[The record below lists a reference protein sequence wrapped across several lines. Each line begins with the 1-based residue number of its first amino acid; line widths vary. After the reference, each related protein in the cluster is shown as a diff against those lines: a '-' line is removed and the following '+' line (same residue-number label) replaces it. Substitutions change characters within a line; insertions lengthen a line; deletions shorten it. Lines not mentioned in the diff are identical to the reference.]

1 MIVTSPTPLTTPTL
15 PPAPPP
21 LLRPNA
27 TPDPASAE
35 ERNLAFAY
43 AARDAL
49 RSDVSWRRLKREWGK
64 IYRWGLRNLGTVV
77 REALLYPSGLVE
89 GHYEMPKYY
98 GAADGHPL
106 EGLSISK
113 QTGMFWLPLE
123 GVDERTRRKHFLN
136 GDLFYFIQLAREFK
150 TREEAPEWLW
160 ALKERMESK
169 EWRLAENRRRFVERN
184 KNWNEKDV
192 LWEIVGGKEWYGTT
206 TALARLL
213 NDKLGADET
222 DGIDA
227 GSVRRKIEGW
237 LAPTDDVH
245 RFVVTRREW
254 RDARGHVNKR
264 RYTLVPTGRDVRR
277 ETALARANRSMEV
290 ESSRNALFCS
300 LDRRDELADYH
311 EREWRD
317 KPEMYYP

>member
-1 MIVTSPTPLTTPTL
+1 VK
-15 PPAPPP
+15 
-21 LLRPNA
+21 
-27 TPDPASAE
+27 
-35 ERNLAFAY
+35 NLAA
-43 AARDAL
+43 
-49 RSDVSWRRLKREWGK
+49 
-64 IYRWGLRNLGTVV
+64 VV

-113 QTGMFWLPLE
+113 LTGMFWMPMGE
-123 GVDERTRRKHFLN
+123 DERTHRKQFLN
-136 GDLFYFIQLAREFK
+136 GDLLYFVMIARELE
-150 TREEAPEWLW
+150 TREAATEWLW

-169 EWRLAENRRRFVERN
+169 AGRLAENRRRFVERN
-184 KNWNEKDV
+184 EKWNEKDIV
-192 LWEIVGGKEWYGTT
+192 WEAVGGKEWYGTT
-206 TALARLL
+206 TQLARLL
-213 NDKLGADET
+213 NDKLGAGET
-222 DGIDA
+222 DGIDGGA
-227 GSVRRKIEGW
+227 VRRKLDGW

-245 RFVVTRREW
+245 RFVVRRREW

-264 RYTLVPTGRDVRR
+264 RYTLVPTGRDIRR
-277 ETALARANRSMEV
+277 ETALARANRIMEV
-290 ESSRNALFCS
+290 ESSRNALRSS